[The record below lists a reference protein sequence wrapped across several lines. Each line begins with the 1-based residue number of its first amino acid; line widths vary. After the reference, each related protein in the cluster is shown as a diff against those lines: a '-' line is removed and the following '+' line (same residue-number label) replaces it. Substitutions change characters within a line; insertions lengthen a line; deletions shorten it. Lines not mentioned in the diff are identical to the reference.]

1 MAEYF
6 LPAALGLAV
15 AALML
20 GALSFRCTIGRHAW
34 RVRGPAV
41 QCLRCGRRQSLY
53 PLLMRTKR

>member
-1 MAEYF
+1 MEAI
-6 LPAALGLAV
+6 LPAALGLA
-15 AALML
+15 AFALML

>member
-1 MAEYF
+1 MTYL

-34 RVRGPAV
+34 RVHGPAV